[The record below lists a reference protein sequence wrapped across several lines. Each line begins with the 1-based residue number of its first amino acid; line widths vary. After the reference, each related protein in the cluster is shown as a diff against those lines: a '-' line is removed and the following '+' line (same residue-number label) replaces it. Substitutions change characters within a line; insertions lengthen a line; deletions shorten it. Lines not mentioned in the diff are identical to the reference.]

1 MDNLDWH
8 ERFSVQAEWT
18 KQLRQ
23 YLYMQVGL
31 NEKSRI
37 LEVGCGTGVIT
48 SELKQYTSNTIAGID
63 ILFDRVEIAKKRDSS
78 SHYQCADVY
87 HLPFADHHFDF
98 VLAHYLFL
106 WLCAPVRA
114 MSEIARVLK
123 PGGTLVTLAEP
134 DYLARIDNP
143 QVLWKLGEMQTKALI
158 QQGANPM
165 AGRLL
170 PTQMTQAGFTD
181 IQYGIS
187 GFQTESEKIPTWFE
201 SEWKILED
209 DLTQFSSTQELLQ
222 LRNLDLTAYKNG
234 SRIRWIPT
242 FYAYGKKHY

>member
-23 YLYMQVGL
+23 YLFKQVGL

-48 SELKQYTSNTIAGID
+48 SELINYTKIPSNGID
-63 ILFDRVEIAKKRDSS
+63 IQFDRVEIAKKRDSA

-87 HLPFADHHFDF
+87 HLPFIDHHFDF

-106 WLCAPVRA
+106 WLREPLQA
-114 MSEIARVLK
+114 MREIMRVLK
-123 PGGTLVTLAEP
+123 PGGSLVALAEP

-143 QVLWKLGEMQTKALI
+143 QTLWTLGEMQTKALI

-170 PTQMTQAGFTD
+170 SKQLQQAGFTE

-187 GFQTESEKIPTWFE
+187 GFQTESNKIPSWFE

-209 DLTQFSSTQELLQ
+209 DLAPFASSQELLK
-222 LRNLDLTAYKNG
+222 LRNLDLTSYQNG